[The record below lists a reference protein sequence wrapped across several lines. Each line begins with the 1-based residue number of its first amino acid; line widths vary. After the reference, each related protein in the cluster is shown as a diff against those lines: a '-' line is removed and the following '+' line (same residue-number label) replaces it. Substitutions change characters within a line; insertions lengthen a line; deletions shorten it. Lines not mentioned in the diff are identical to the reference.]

1 MSPESQIRNTLL
13 IGKSNIK
20 CLYWNVLWTYG
31 SMIILMENRNSRCKT
46 ERGPILETK
55 EAMVVAFSQCTDA
68 S

>member
-1 MSPESQIRNTLL
+1 MSPESQICNTLL

-31 SMIILMENRNSRCKT
+31 AMIILMENRNRCKT

-55 EAMVVAFSQCTDA
+55 EVTVVAFS
-68 S
+68 